1 MVFDVQC
8 SLNHLYFFFLFL
20 FLFFFTQ
27 GNVPLLSLPASTG
40 LLLSEVT
47 SSLKQRLKTPTTETS
62 EVMYGH
68 SNRIS
73 STDLEVTT

>member
-1 MVFDVQC
+1 MFPKSFIFFLSFDFP
-8 SLNHLYFFFLFL
+8 FFFL
-20 FLFFFTQ
+20 TQ

-62 EVMYGH
+62 KVIYGH

-73 STDLEVTT
+73 STDLKVTT